1 MGDPVSNY
9 VLIDSR
15 GPFENADLEYL
26 PKLAESLAAAGH
38 AVTVFLLQNGVLGAR
53 RGSRLAACVAHLGEQ
68 HVQVLADDD
77 ALKERAVAT
86 VADGVRRSSLD
97 ELVGLL
103 MDRPTRV
110 LWH

>member
-1 MGDPVSNY
+1 MSNY
-9 VLIDSR
+9 LLIDSR
-15 GPFENADLEYL
+15 GPFENADLEHV
-26 PKLAESLAAAGH
+26 PRLAEQLAASGH

-53 RGSRLAACVAHLGEQ
+53 PGSRLASYLAHLGKQ

-77 ALKERAVAT
+77 ALRERAVSKLT
-86 VADGVRRSSLD
+86 DGVRRSNLG

-103 MDRPTRV
+103 MEQPTRV

>member
-1 MGDPVSNY
+1 
-9 VLIDSR
+9 
-15 GPFENADLEYL
+15 
-26 PKLAESLAAAGH
+26 
-38 AVTVFLLQNGVLGAR
+38 LGK
-53 RGSRLAACVAHLGEQ
+53 Q